1 MHGAMINIA
10 PQQSPSLKDA
20 TLCESAS
27 RVRNVN
33 IRVLDTDNF
42 YCRVHSIETVA
53 KRTYACTV
61 GADSSRIHIHIAT
74 AVKGLNRSERTGANR
89 ERIAGLLD
97 APFSQRPIATERMC
111 LISGF
116 ERNS

>member
-27 RVRNVN
+27 KVRN

-42 YCRVHSIETVA
+42 YCRVQSIETVVE
-53 KRTYACTV
+53 RTSACTV
-61 GADSSRIHIHIAT
+61 DADSSRRIHIHIST

-89 ERIAGLLD
+89 ERIAELLD